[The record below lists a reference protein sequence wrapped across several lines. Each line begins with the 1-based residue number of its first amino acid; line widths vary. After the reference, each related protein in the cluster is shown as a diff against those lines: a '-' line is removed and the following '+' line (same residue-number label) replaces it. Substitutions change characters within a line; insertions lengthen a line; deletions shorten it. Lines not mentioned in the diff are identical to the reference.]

1 MYICSIMKSYK
12 MLQMM
17 SKEEKSRISITIDNS
32 VLQMLEKESKKE
44 NRSRSN
50 LIESILKEYF
60 SKNK

>member
-1 MYICSIMKSYK
+1 

>member
-1 MYICSIMKSYK
+1 MYICSITKSYK
-12 MLQMM
+12 ILQTM
-17 SKEEKSRISITIDNS
+17 SKEEKIRISITIDNS

>member
-1 MYICSIMKSYK
+1 
-12 MLQMM
+12 M
-17 SKEEKSRISITIDNS
+17 SKEEKSRISITIDSS

-60 SKNK
+60 NNNQNK

>member
-1 MYICSIMKSYK
+1 MKSYK
-12 MLQMM
+12 ILHTM
-17 SKEEKSRISITIDNS
+17 SKEEKSRISITIDSS